1 MSKYLNPSGETVPLS
16 GAKFICF
23 VFAKGYKKFITN
35 PRQRHQ
41 TLAYGVS
48 ELDLD
53 RARSTLGLD
62 RGAGVADPLISWRG
76 SNRDLR
82 GNPTGGAPA
91 FQLGRGGAGGGYA
104 GYSKSA
110 LDLGYSSQPPSRRDS
125 FTVSIS
131 SLFSPRSSP
140 LFIYPHSLFFSPI
153 LYIFLSFECVILT
166 RQVLVIILNPIANM
180 TDCITSL

>member
-1 MSKYLNPSGETVPLS
+1 MQFN
-16 GAKFICF
+16 
-23 VFAKGYKKFITN
+23 ITI

-62 RGAGVADPLISWRG
+62 RGADSWRG

-125 FTVSIS
+125 FTVSIP
-131 SLFSPRSSP
+131 SLFSP
-140 LFIYPHSLFFSPI
+140 LFIYPHSLFLSI
-153 LYIFLSFECVILT
+153 LYVFLSLSILVCC
-166 RQVLVIILNPIANM
+166 RSVL
-180 TDCITSL
+180 

>member
-1 MSKYLNPSGETVPLS
+1 LQH
-16 GAKFICF
+16 
-23 VFAKGYKKFITN
+23 ITI

-62 RGAGVADPLISWRG
+62 RGADSWRG

-82 GNPTGGAPA
+82 GNPTGAPA
-91 FQLGRGGAGGGYA
+91 FQLGRGGGAGGGYA

-125 FTVSIS
+125 FTVSIP
-131 SLFSPRSSP
+131 SLFSPHSSFP
-140 LFIYPHSLFFSPI
+140 TLSLKVTFG
-153 LYIFLSFECVILT
+153 T
-166 RQVLVIILNPIANM
+166 
-180 TDCITSL
+180 

>member
-1 MSKYLNPSGETVPLS
+1 MRQFLLS
-16 GAKFICF
+16 SAKLIFNYFRKRLQKI
-23 VFAKGYKKFITN
+23 KLITI

-62 RGAGVADPLISWRG
+62 RGAGATDPLISWRG

-104 GYSKSA
+104 SYSKSA

-125 FTVSIS
+125 FTVSIP
-131 SLFSPRSSP
+131 SLFSP
-140 LFIYPHSLFFSPI
+140 LFIYPHSLF
-153 LYIFLSFECVILT
+153 LSFSFSLECVVGFGYHLI
-166 RQVLVIILNPIANM
+166 
-180 TDCITSL
+180 